1 MQKTLLSS
9 PLFSLVKPA
18 VLPHSDE
25 VRNIISLLPSCGDID
40 VIVVNVVI
48 DVCAFSAAE
57 KKREFLR
64 KPPKVSSSSLF
75 LPVPL
80 HPVSSSSCH
89 YSPDLLISCV
99 HFFWKNVPENV
110 KSELGARLSTQCTL
124 NIIRQRKKEANSLGC
139 VVDVAHSPLQVF
151 HRSPFV
157 RRHHCSCCPWWR
169 LTSAFQRLSFQLLT
183 VSVGLQKL
191 MCRQSRDFGLDS
203 QFKWEKTDSSFDI
216 NLFNSCRVSAVVGGL
231 TVGSRSPSSIRL
243 VFTLS
248 CGLQGHRCNLERSLA
263 TSPRSLLSP
272 VIGTTACPLFDVIFA
287 AFLCLPCALLSCA
300 VPWWLLSF

>member
-89 YSPDLLISCV
+89 YSPDLLISC
-99 HFFWKNVPENV
+99 HFISNLNLVLHLP
-110 KSELGARLSTQCTL
+110 LSLLRVFISSGKMCLRTS
-124 NIIRQRKKEANSLGC
+124 SLSW
-139 VVDVAHSPLQVF
+139 AHV
-151 HRSPFV
+151 
-157 RRHHCSCCPWWR
+157 C
-169 LTSAFQRLSFQLLT
+169 
-183 VSVGLQKL
+183 
-191 MCRQSRDFGLDS
+191 
-203 QFKWEKTDSSFDI
+203 
-216 NLFNSCRVSAVVGGL
+216 
-231 TVGSRSPSSIRL
+231 
-243 VFTLS
+243 
-248 CGLQGHRCNLERSLA
+248 
-263 TSPRSLLSP
+263 PRSAP
-272 VIGTTACPLFDVIFA
+272 
-287 AFLCLPCALLSCA
+287 
-300 VPWWLLSF
+300 